1 MPSQFPENSITGDL
15 TVSGSVTAGS
25 GAVEIVNGAGKIPAL
40 SSTYLADL
48 DGSNLTGIASTAV
61 NRQNANPLI
70 INGDMAVAQRATSA
84 TGKSTSGYYTLDR
97 WYADISSAGTW
108 TQTQTALTS
117 GDAFGDGFANS
128 LKMDITGGEG
138 SAGSGAYVHLKT
150 SLEGFD
156 LQMFKKGTSA
166 AETFTVAFWIK
177 ATKTGTNILE
187 LVDGTGRHCSTAYTV
202 SVSDTWEYKV
212 VNVPKD
218 TTGTFADD
226 NSAELQIIFWMVA
239 GSDFTSGTL
248 ATVWASTSA
257 VNRAVGQVNNSDHA
271 DNNFEITGVQLE
283 VDTYTSA
290 TLPPFQH
297 ESFGSS
303 LSRCERYYFGDIKI
317 GAVGMST
324 GSGQAAV
331 AMTTIPYPT
340 TMRASPTVTGSI
352 TAVNGVST
360 IQTAMGIDEYA
371 AVCGVNSST
380 ATDPNRVYWNGDANF
395 AAEL

>member
-70 INGDMAVAQRATSA
+70 INGDMAISQRATSA
-84 TGKSTSGYYTLDR
+84 TGKTSSAYYTVDR
-97 WYADISSAGTW
+97 WYASITTAGTW
-108 TQTQTALTS
+108 TQTQEALTS
-117 GDAFGDGFANS
+117 GDAFEDGFANS
-128 LKMDITGGEG
+128 LKMDNTTADA
-138 SAGSGAYVHLKT
+138 SLGSGDDVQLKT

-187 LVDGTGRHCSTAYTV
+187 LVDGNSRHCSTAYSV

-212 VNVPKD
+212 VNIPKD

-226 NSAELQIIFWMVA
+226 NSAELQVIFWMAA
-239 GSDFTSGTL
+239 GSNYTSGTL
-248 ATVWASTSA
+248 ATAWAATTA
-257 VNRAVGQVNNSDHA
+257 ANRAVGQVNNA
-271 DNNFEITGVQLE
+271 DSTSNNFEVTGVQLE

-297 ESFGSS
+297 ECFSTNM
-303 LSRCERYYFGDIKI
+303 SRCQRYYFGDIKV
-317 GAVGMST
+317 AATGMST
-324 GSGQAAV
+324 NTSQAAV
-331 AMTTIPYPT
+331 ALAEVVYPT
-340 TMRASPTVTGSI
+340 TMRATPTVTGSI
-352 TAVNGVST
+352 SAVNGVST
-360 IQTAMGIDEYA
+360 LQTAMGIDEYA
-371 AVCGVNSST
+371 ACLGANSNT
-380 ATDPNRVYWNGDANF
+380 TTNPNRVYWSGDANF

>member
-70 INGDMAVAQRATSA
+70 INGDMAVAQRATSV
-84 TGKSTSGYYTLDR
+84 TGKTSSAYYTLDR
-97 WYADISSAGTW
+97 WYASITTAGTW
-108 TQTQTALTS
+108 TQTQEALTS
-117 GDAFGDGFANS
+117 GDAFEDGFANS
-128 LKMDITGGEG
+128 LKMDNTTADA
-138 SAGSGAYVHLKT
+138 SLGSGDDVQLKT

-187 LVDGTGRHCSTAYTV
+187 LVDGNSRHCSTAYTV
-202 SVSDTWEYKV
+202 SVSDTWEFKV

-226 NSAELQIIFWMVA
+226 NSAELQVIFWMAA
-239 GSDFTSGTL
+239 GSNYTSGTL
-248 ATVWASTSA
+248 ATAWAATTA
-257 VNRAVGQVNNSDHA
+257 ANRAVGQVNNA
-271 DNNFEITGVQLE
+271 DSTSNNFEVTGVQLE

-297 ESFGSS
+297 ESFGSN

-331 AMTTIPYPT
+331 ALTTIP
-340 TMRASPTVTGSI
+340 
-352 TAVNGVST
+352 
-360 IQTAMGIDEYA
+360 
-371 AVCGVNSST
+371 
-380 ATDPNRVYWNGDANF
+380 
-395 AAEL
+395 